1 MPKKEKQDKLSETL
15 GKILPAKLNKE
26 ILKIIEKKGIEL
38 SSDPEIIFKPDIK
51 FKGGKVASGKITFE
65 IKF

>member
-1 MPKKEKQDKLSETL
+1 MIEEKLTETL

-51 FKGGKVASGKITFE
+51 FKCGKIASGKITFE